1 MIEPR
6 ALASRI
12 GRCFSSPSRHRSE
25 QPYIEQMH
33 VDHDRGRSI
42 SLGKPFL
49 RQDEVQQIGATA
61 AEFLRDGHVEVTGGL
76 HRLDILEGEAVL
88 TVMPSSAGLE
98 IPGV

>member
-1 MIEPR
+1 
-6 ALASRI
+6 
-12 GRCFSSPSRHRSE
+12 
-25 QPYIEQMH
+25 MH

-61 AEFLRDGHVEVTGGL
+61 AEFLWDGHVEVTGGL

-98 IPGV
+98 ILGVECCQLDKPLLPFDRCHRRGCSFDQSMSS